1 MCISVR
7 GVLSRTDRDLVKEW
21 GKGALSHKGKKL
33 YTAMEIREAF
43 FDELSEGHEVIPLG
57 KCDNFDYKTGC
68 RGHEEPEPAKAS
80 EASDQEQKPAQ
91 PEAAANRYGAT
102 PHARRTE

>member
-1 MCISVR
+1 MSHTVHMCISVR

-68 RGHEEPEPAKAS
+68 RGHEIPDDGIGLLAKMIDAELTASKEPHPV
-80 EASDQEQKPAQ
+80 
-91 PEAAANRYGAT
+91 
-102 PHARRTE
+102 

>member
-1 MCISVR
+1 MSHVIHMCISVR

-21 GKGALSHKGKKL
+21 GHGALSHKGKKL

-43 FDELSEGHEVIPLG
+43 FDELAEGHEVIPLG

-68 RGHEEPEPAKAS
+68 RGHEMDDKPVADLEPLAKLIDSADAI
-80 EASDQEQKPAQ
+80 EGM
-91 PEAAANRYGAT
+91 R
-102 PHARRTE
+102 